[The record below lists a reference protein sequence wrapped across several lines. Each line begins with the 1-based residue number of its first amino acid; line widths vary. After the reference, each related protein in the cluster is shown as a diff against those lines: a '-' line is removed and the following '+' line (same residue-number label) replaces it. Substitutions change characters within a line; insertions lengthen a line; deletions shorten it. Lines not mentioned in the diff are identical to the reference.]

1 MKPIILPEFT
11 DLTTALSHTEL
22 KLHASQVHG
31 LITGVLCGNFDQ
43 DTAWEEIVMGE
54 KLTGDTR
61 EILQGLYDATAA
73 QLVDYLFEFQMVLP
87 ADDDD
92 LPLRAEAL
100 GVWCQGY
107 LTGLKVAGVPVTDR
121 EPSELTEAIDDLIEI
136 AKMNYDEVTASE
148 EDEAA
153 YAELVEYV
161 RVAVI
166 FIYQD
171 LREDNMPHHCSDASH
186 AH

>member
-1 MKPIILPEFT
+1 MKPISLPGFN
-11 DLTTALSHTEL
+11 DITTTLMSTEL

-31 LITGVLCGNFDQ
+31 LISGVLCGNFNQ
-43 DTAWEEIVMGE
+43 DTAWEATVMGE
-54 KLTGDTR
+54 ELLSETR
-61 EILQGLYDATAA
+61 EVMHALYEGSAA
-73 QLVDYLFEFQMVLP
+73 QLADFLFEFQLLLP
-87 ADDDD
+87 DDDD
-92 LPLRAEAL
+92 ALPERAEAL
-100 GVWCQGY
+100 GVWCQGF
-107 LTGLKVAGVPVTDR
+107 LTGLQAGGVPVIDR

-153 YAELVEYV
+153 YTELVEYV

-171 LREDNMPHHCSDASH
+171 LREGEVHEQCSH
-186 AH
+186 AGHMH